1 MKQKKVGPKM
11 GANKVVVG
19 NTIEQ
24 LIDTIERLN
33 DKNIVLQLIIL
44 ASL

>member
-1 MKQKKVGPKM
+1 M

>member
-1 MKQKKVGPKM
+1 MKRQKVGPKM

-33 DKNIVLQLIIL
+33 DKNIVY
-44 ASL
+44 S